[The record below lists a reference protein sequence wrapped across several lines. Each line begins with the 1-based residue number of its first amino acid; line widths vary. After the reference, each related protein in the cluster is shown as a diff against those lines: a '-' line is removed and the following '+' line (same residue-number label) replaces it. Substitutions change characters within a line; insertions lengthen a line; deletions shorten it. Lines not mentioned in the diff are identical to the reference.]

1 MGVSSSPPTTFPAL
15 ADSAYISVRSF
26 MMRPSSSKVTQE
38 GLDQSQ
44 VVGRKMAHSCDGGG
58 VTYFSGLF
66 SARVTDGD
74 APDTQDLVGFGENW
88 KK

>member
-1 MGVSSSPPTTFPAL
+1 MAFFKYFWPCLFTTKLCRAKLFKQGHSRGL
-15 ADSAYISVRSF
+15 GSV
-26 MMRPSSSKVTQE
+26 P
-38 GLDQSQ
+38 G
-44 VVGRKMAHSCDGGG
+44 GWRKMARSCDGGG

-88 KK
+88 KKENKK